1 MSKSFWETMCGLLQF
16 YRVVFYISVAVVSL
30 IIITLLV
37 VRRGTATYYISLL
50 TIGINV
56 PIAICSGY
64 MIRKCVNQQQTDDG
78 GVGYK

>member
-1 MSKSFWETMCGLLQF
+1 MCGLMQF
-16 YRVVFYISVAVVSL
+16 YRVVFYLSVAVTSL
-30 IIITLLV
+30 IMVTFLV

-64 MIRKCVNQQQTDDG
+64 MIRKCMNQHHDG
-78 GVGYK
+78 